1 MDWYEITQ
9 RSMRR
14 INEETESKIKQTN
27 AAIKAISSIVSG
39 VSKGVETKEAK
50 IELDEYAKTE
60 NFIYD
65 KKVDRYYSTTGEGAD
80 FKIAQVTTPQMKLH
94 KDLTEAHGSGSLSDE
109 VWIKDETGVITGIN
123 EKYITNLTEKDINR
137 LQTIDPWKGPD
148 SNFASNESIQLWEGY
163 TPMASFDDEGIISS
177 FVEDQQSTGKRQVID
192 AADFE
197 NGQYK
202 FKGNIKKG
210 TYIDRQSTDGDNY
223 IEYFNINGTTRPVLV
238 NEKEYYLLN
247 SGRYNRDE
255 VEESIKNTT
264 KANAENAGEE
274 WPKIDDET
282 GLPKFDGGTTAMLIL
297 AAVGFL
303 SGASQRTQQMKQQ
316 KRAARKGIKGIKSEF
331 SLMQQHGREDKES
344 MIDKYNR
351 SVSNLTKQFQDTSG
365 EFQGQLEGSFKASR
379 GLASTQT
386 TGLKENALRSLTDA
400 FGTKAGDLTMD
411 FDQNYDKYM
420 RNFEKEHNSKQMQIR
435 DLYSQYKFAKKR
447 DSFWDNII

>member
-1 MDWYEITQ
+1 
-9 RSMRR
+9 
-14 INEETESKIKQTN
+14 
-27 AAIKAISSIVSG
+27 
-39 VSKGVETKEAK
+39 
-50 IELDEYAKTE
+50 
-60 NFIYD
+60 
-65 KKVDRYYSTTGEGAD
+65 
-80 FKIAQVTTPQMKLH
+80 
-94 KDLTEAHGSGSLSDE
+94 
-109 VWIKDETGVITGIN
+109 
-123 EKYITNLTEKDINR
+123 
-137 LQTIDPWKGPD
+137 
-148 SNFASNESIQLWEGY
+148 
-163 TPMASFDDEGIISS
+163 
-177 FVEDQQSTGKRQVID
+177 
-192 AADFE
+192 
-197 NGQYK
+197 
-202 FKGNIKKG
+202 
-210 TYIDRQSTDGDNY
+210 
-223 IEYFNINGTTRPVLV
+223 
-238 NEKEYYLLN
+238 
-247 SGRYNRDE
+247 
-255 VEESIKNTT
+255 
-264 KANAENAGEE
+264 
-274 WPKIDDET
+274 
-282 GLPKFDGGTTAMLIL
+282 MLIL